1 MMRTQTMPLDKR
13 AVIAQGLYG
22 MAVQDKTQPVR
33 FLTPGTRRQL
43 AERLDQYRTLL
54 PWMTSEQPMTDEPM
68 QRLIRHA
75 EDCRGVFPP
84 LPPSTRAALAAGCTA
99 ENQGPPDEAERL
111 LLVEM
116 DMLLNAAEQWLARPG
131 SLRSGPW
138 ITGILAPPAAALLA
152 RQAARAVGCSVSADD
167 DGGRAAGCARCARAV
182 LPGFSVLSNTKAAAR
197 PSGQTAGAAEIPSRC
212 TAGQLTAP
220 AAF

>member
-1 MMRTQTMPLDKR
+1 MMRTQAMPLDKR

-54 PWMTSEQPMTDEPM
+54 PWMTSEQPMTDEQM

-75 EDCRGVFPP
+75 EDCRGALPP

-116 DMLLNAAEQWLARPG
+116 DMLLNAAEQWLARPR

-138 ITGILAPPAAALLA
+138 ITGILAPHNLPRPFWRGGRRGLWDAPYPPMTMEDAL
-152 RQAARAVGCSVSADD
+152 RAARDV
-167 DGGRAAGCARCARAV
+167 
-182 LPGFSVLSNTKAAAR
+182 PGPFCPVFPFFPTQKR
-197 PSGQTAGAAEIPSRC
+197 QP
-212 TAGQLTAP
+212 AP
-220 AAF
+220 